1 VSYIPC
7 MNHDGFLV
15 NPRGLLCVVLPVALF
30 VLAPVLCLFARA
42 LVDDT
47 GRLTLEHLVVFAAD
61 FRQIRLMAT
70 SVGIAA
76 ATAVAAVVTG
86 VPLAFLCHRTDM
98 PGRRF
103 FSAACL
109 VPLLIPCY
117 IQALVWTGLSLPF
130 IYTPAG
136 AVFVFTLSFFPFV
149 TLITGSG
156 LRSMD
161 PHLEE
166 AAILARGRGQ
176 AIARVTLPLIMPH
189 IMAGAII
196 VFVFAVINFEVP
208 DVLRI
213 SVYPVEIFIQFSA
226 FYDEKT
232 ATLLAAPL
240 IFLTLALVWVQ
251 MAYMKKKPYVAVGR
265 GGPRPVLYPLGRFS
279 KTGAGLAGLVLAVS
293 VAVPAGVLLQGAGG
307 PGNYVQVWH
316 GSRDAIFYSVFVALA
331 SALIMTGLSVAV
343 SVYLVR
349 AKGGLR
355 TLLDYAVQTGLA
367 VPSIVLG
374 IGLIHVWNHEWT
386 GGIYS
391 SSWILIIAF
400 VCAFTP
406 FVVKV
411 ISAAVLQVHPD
422 LEAAALL
429 GTGSRIKTLVGVT
442 LPLCLPGIAAG
453 FFTGFVLSLF
463 NLGTALLVIPPGRG
477 TLPISIYNFM
487 HYGAMDAVF
496 AQSVILVFMAVA
508 CGLLVY
514 FLYRFFTNN
523 HNPQDHTR
531 K

>member
-1 VSYIPC
+1 
-7 MNHDGFLV
+7 MNHDGLLV
-15 NPRGLLCVVLPVALF
+15 NPRGLLWVVLPVALF
-30 VLAPVLCLFARA
+30 VLAPVLCLFGRA
-42 LVDDT
+42 FVDDT
-47 GRLTLEHLVVFAAD
+47 GRLTLAHLFGIAGD
-61 FRQIRLMAT
+61 FRQLRLMAASLGIAGAT
-70 SVGIAA
+70 SVASLLI
-76 ATAVAAVVTG
+76 G
-86 VPLAFLCHRTDM
+86 VPLAFLIHRTDM

-103 FSAACL
+103 FSKAFL

-117 IQALVWTGLSLPF
+117 IQALVWTRLPLPF
-130 IYTPAG
+130 LYTPAG

-149 TLITGSG
+149 TLIAGSG
-156 LRSMD
+156 LRSVD

-166 AAILARGRGQ
+166 AAILARGRRQ
-176 AIARVTLPLIMPH
+176 AITRVTLPLIMPH

-232 ATLLAAPL
+232 AVLLAAPL
-240 IFLTLALVWVQ
+240 ILLTLALVWVQ
-251 MAYMKKKPYVAVGR
+251 MAYMKKRPYVAVGR
-265 GGPRPVLYPLGRFS
+265 GGPLPVLYPLGRFT
-279 KTGAGLAGLVLAVS
+279 KTGAGLAAMILTVS
-293 VAVPAGVLLQGAGG
+293 VAVPAGVLLHGAGG
-307 PGNYVQVWH
+307 LAGYVRVWH
-316 GSRDAIFYSVFVALA
+316 GSRDAIFYSATVALA
-331 SALIMTGLSVAV
+331 SALIMTGLSFVV
-343 SVYLVR
+343 SFYLVR
-349 AKGGLR
+349 ANGWRR

-374 IGLIHVWNHEWT
+374 IGLIHVWNHPWT
-386 GGIYS
+386 DVVYT
-391 SSWILIIAF
+391 SSWILIVAF
-400 VCAFTP
+400 VCAYTP

-429 GTGSRIKTLVGVT
+429 GTGSRIKTLARVT

-477 TLPISIYNFM
+477 TLPVSIYNFL
-487 HYGAMDAVF
+487 HYGAMDSVY
-496 AQSVILVFMAVA
+496 AQSVILVSMAVA

-514 FLYRFFTNN
+514 SAYRFFTNN
-523 HNPQDHTR
+523 HNLEDHTR
-531 K
+531 E